1 MELVTDDIADFVEIV
16 VGCKIVV
23 AVVVDIVDSQT
34 VVVAAVSI
42 AVVVAV
48 KVAVGTLVVDVVVAI
63 VAVAVAVAI
72 VAVADIPAAA
82 VVVNFV
88 PAVDTGMI
96 AVVAVVVVIVVVGHL
111 EVQGLFLIYL
121 ENRQGHLLINLC
133 KGVASMEFANDRL
146 CFIEFVQFICRV
158 HLERLHIKEGGGQT
172 VQKQPSIHDH
182 IMSNHGENI
191 QLMKHHNKQVDLLKE
206 IPSFIVY
213 GSHIVDGAYHNIIK
227 PKNFALTLKE
237 TIEKFA
243 SV

>member
-1 MELVTDDIADFVEIV
+1 
-16 VGCKIVV
+16 
-23 AVVVDIVDSQT
+23 
-34 VVVAAVSI
+34 
-42 AVVVAV
+42 
-48 KVAVGTLVVDVVVAI
+48 
-63 VAVAVAVAI
+63 
-72 VAVADIPAAA
+72 
-82 VVVNFV
+82 
-88 PAVDTGMI
+88 
-96 AVVAVVVVIVVVGHL
+96 
-111 EVQGLFLIYL
+111 
-121 ENRQGHLLINLC
+121 
-133 KGVASMEFANDRL
+133 MEFANDRL

-213 GSHIVDGAYHNIIK
+213 GSHIVDGAYHNVIK
-227 PKNFALTLKE
+227 PKNFALTLKD